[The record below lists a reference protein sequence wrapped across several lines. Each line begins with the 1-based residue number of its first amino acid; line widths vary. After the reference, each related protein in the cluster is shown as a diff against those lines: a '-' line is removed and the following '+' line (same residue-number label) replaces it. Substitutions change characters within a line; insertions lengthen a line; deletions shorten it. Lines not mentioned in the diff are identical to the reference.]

1 MWVPV
6 NSSMLRAKRGSS
18 MLGGPPLSPSAI
30 TLFTG
35 VSWVTDRMPIRA
47 RITPKSTSAAIAM
60 YLISVIFS
68 WHDLRGPSANPD
80 ACYRPRP
87 VAGIPANLSI
97 ERFRRGHG
105 DLLLS
110 RERWEMARFAQPRRP
125 AARHLRPRCLYRAPS
140 PLPRGGSSGRRY
152 RQLYT
157 ARLSPVNR
165 PPRRWQNI

>member
-87 VAGIPANLSI
+87 VAGIASDFSI

-105 DLLLS
+105 NLLFS
-110 RERWEMARFAQPRRP
+110 GERRERGRVAPFPRSG
-125 AARHLRPRCLYRAPS
+125 AGALRLGRLYRRA
-140 PLPRGGSSGRRY
+140 LHLLRGGGAPRGGCR
-152 RQLYT
+152 
-157 ARLSPVNR
+157 VF
-165 PPRRWQNI
+165 